1 VIADG
6 LKAALVGVA
15 GVVEVRGQGLMLGLE
30 LNRSCGEI
38 VEMALQDGLLTNV
51 TQDSVIRILP
61 PLIINESEARE
72 IVKRLSAVVKRL
84 LAKPSGISVEA
95 A

>member
-1 VIADG
+1 
-6 LKAALVGVA
+6 
-15 GVVEVRGQGLMLGLE
+15 
-30 LNRSCGEI
+30 
-38 VEMALQDGLLTNV
+38 V